1 MPAAARASIPL
12 ERIAALLPLTDSQ
25 IQRYRTPSAHL
36 QVSKACSTSPQIAE
50 TDVID
55 CWILLG

>member
-25 IQRYRTPSAHL
+25 VETYRTPRPHL
-36 QVSKACSTSPQIAE
+36 QVSKACSTSPQTAE
-50 TDVID
+50 SDVIN
-55 CWILLG
+55 CRIPLG